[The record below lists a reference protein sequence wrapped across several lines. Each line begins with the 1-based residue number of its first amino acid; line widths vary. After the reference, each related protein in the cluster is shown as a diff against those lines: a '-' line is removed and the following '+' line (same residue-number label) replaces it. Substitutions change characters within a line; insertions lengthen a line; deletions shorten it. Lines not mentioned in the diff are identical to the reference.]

1 MDSAAQSIVSKLR
14 QLLVDEVQDIRGVG
28 DKVVLLTD
36 KLSTMN
42 AALRMI
48 SEADQS
54 AVDHLTREWENQVR
68 DLAYD
73 AEDCADMYHF
83 RVSRPG
89 PIIDLCVLAASHYRG
104 MVQVPV

>member
-1 MDSAAQSIVSKLR
+1 MDSTVQSIVSKLR
-14 QLLVDEVQDIRGVG
+14 QLLVDEVQDIHGIS

-36 KLSTMN
+36 ELSTMN
-42 AALRMI
+42 ATLRMI

-73 AEDCADMYHF
+73 AEDCTDMYHL

-89 PIIDLCVLAASHYRG
+89 PIIDPC
-104 MVQVPV
+104 